1 MKVEKRHGG
10 FTVLCIMC
18 AGVMACLPSGA
29 AADSTKP
36 VSQWH
41 PSSGRHDGVSSKGSS
56 LGTIPAHHHAGL
68 PPLSAPQ
75 PTAGADLPPSR
86 APEQAAPHF
95 GFVAP
100 TVGPSGGEGY
110 PFIGSNPTVP
120 LPTGMTDTATML
132 PLPDTGD
139 GTGSKVVGFAA
150 SVRVQIAMIG
160 IVVFFA
166 IFFLWTS

>member
-1 MKVEKRHGG
+1 MSQPKFSLFFFLHLSLNCKK
-10 FTVLCIMC
+10 
-18 AGVMACLPSGA
+18 
-29 AADSTKP
+29 KP

-68 PPLSAPQ
+68 PPLSAPP

-95 GFVAP
+95 GLPLQPTFGFAAP
-100 TVGPSGGEGY
+100 PVGPGGGEGY

-120 LPTGMTDTATML
+120 LPTGMTDTATVL
-132 PLPDTGD
+132 PLVDTGD

-150 SVRVQIAMIG
+150 SVRAQVAMIG
-160 IVVFFA
+160 IVAFFA
-166 IFFLWTS
+166 IFFLSTS